1 MGLLSIIALIIQ
13 VAFGLILLVAFFLHL
28 PETSRYLKV
37 GVLTALLAFA
47 LGGLKIFPPSPFLLR
62 YICVLPV
69 LLVLY
74 FLRTMVNTSVG
85 MYYCASLQV
94 PSFALWE
101 RITRSSFPA
110 PSPAGFP
117 TPPAESGADVR
128 PAPSSEALPEQP
140 SKPSPEPLPAP
151 VSPPGGPTGKIQW
164 RPFLLTTFAVIAGG
178 VIFSVILFRLATPR
192 LAAPFRGL
200 EPIPSSPDPFY
211 INLLAALE
219 PALTEEIAFR
229 MCIQNYLARVLRL
242 PRRAYWLAIVLS
254 AAFWAL
260 AHGEV
265 LDPAWVKPVQV
276 FPVGLGL
283 GYLARRWGLE
293 SSILAHAGF
302 NLVVIC
308 LSPWLLGT

>member
-1 MGLLSIIALIIQ
+1 MGLLWIIALIIQ

-28 PETSRYLKV
+28 AETSRYLKV
-37 GVLTALLAFA
+37 GVLMALVAFV
-47 LGGLKIFPPSPFLLR
+47 LTVLRIFPPSLFLLR
-62 YICVLPV
+62 HICVLPV

-101 RITRSSFPA
+101 RIARSSFPA
-110 PSPAGFP
+110 LSPAGFP
-117 TPPAESGADVR
+117 PPPESGAEVH
-128 PAPSSEALPEQP
+128 PAPSGEALPERP
-140 SKPSPEPLPAP
+140 SEPSPEPWPAP
-151 VSPPGGPTGKIQW
+151 GFPPEGPTEKIRWQ
-164 RPFLLTTFAVIAGG
+164 PFLLTTFAVIAGG
-178 VIFSVILFRLATPR
+178 VIFSVILFRLTTPR
-192 LAAPFRGL
+192 LAGPFRGL
-200 EPIPSSPDPFY
+200 EPIPSSPGPLY
-211 INLLAALE
+211 INILAALE
-219 PALTEEIAFR
+219 AAFTEEIAFR

-242 PRRAYWLAIVLS
+242 PRRAYGLAIVLS

-276 FPVGLGL
+276 FPIGLGL

-302 NLVVIC
+302 NLILIV
-308 LSPWLLGT
+308 LSPWLLGA